1 MMQTDRKDRY
11 KLLMNGKVQQPG
23 QELKPELFL
32 EWNFK
37 DDSRQAN
44 DLQWGS
50 EKQNTQIVS
59 FISLIRIDGNHKII
73 PSNNFSNDIVLCSWK
88 RNCTQGLSIYSEQV
102 PHRDSISAL
111 KVSIRGGKSW
121 SESGGDRVFP
131 FIIIM
136 IIINY
141 PSGY

>member
-37 DDSRQAN
+37 DDFRQAN

-50 EKQNTQIVS
+50 EKQNTQIVAS
-59 FISLIRIDGNHKII
+59 FPL
-73 PSNNFSNDIVLCSWK
+73 L
-88 RNCTQGLSIYSEQV
+88 GLMATT
-102 PHRDSISAL
+102 R
-111 KVSIRGGKSW
+111 
-121 SESGGDRVFP
+121 
-131 FIIIM
+131 
-136 IIINY
+136 
-141 PSGY
+141 